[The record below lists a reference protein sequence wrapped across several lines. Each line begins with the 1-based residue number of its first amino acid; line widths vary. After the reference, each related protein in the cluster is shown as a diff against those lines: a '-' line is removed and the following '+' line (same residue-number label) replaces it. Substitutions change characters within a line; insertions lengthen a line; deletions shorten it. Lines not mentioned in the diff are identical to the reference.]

1 VNICVLAGNPKP
13 GSRTLTLAERLAALI
28 GQSAGSCQLTTI
40 DLAEHAE
47 HIFAWPSERMAALNA
62 QVASCDLAIVAS
74 PTYKASYTGLLK
86 GFLDRYPALGLRD
99 VCAIPVMT
107 GADKGHSMA
116 PEVNLRPLLVELG
129 ALVPTR
135 GLYFETPAM
144 HRLEEILAGWL
155 ADNAAGVRQILLAA
169 EHRAAGYAAGVR

>member
-1 VNICVLAGNPKP
+1 VNICVLVGNPKP
-13 GSRTLTLAERLAALI
+13 GSRTLTLAERLARMI
-28 GQSAGSCQLTTI
+28 GEAAGSAEPTII
-40 DLAEHAE
+40 DLADHADA
-47 HIFAWPSERMAALNA
+47 IFRWPSEEMAALSQ
-62 QVASCDLAIVAS
+62 QVASCDLAVIAS
-74 PTYKASYTGLLK
+74 PTYKATYTGLLK

-144 HRLEEILAGWL
+144 YRLEEVLTGWL
-155 ADNAAGVRQILLAA
+155 VENAAGVRQILATAA
-169 EHRAAGYAAGVR
+169 SKAVA

>member
-1 VNICVLAGNPKP
+1 MNICVLAGNPKP
-13 GSRTLTLAERLAALI
+13 ASRTLTLAERLAQLI
-28 GQSAGSCQLTTI
+28 GEMAGSAELTVI
-40 DLAEHAE
+40 DLATHSED
-47 HIFAWPSERMAALNA
+47 IFRWPSEEMTALSA
-62 QVASCDLAIVAS
+62 QVAASDLVIVAS
-74 PTYKASYTGLLK
+74 PTYKATYTGLLK

-144 HRLEEILAGWL
+144 YRMDEVLSEWL
-155 ADNAAGVRQILLAA
+155 ADNAAGVRQVLLAA
-169 EHRAAGYAAGVR
+169 EAKAGAR